1 MKKEENIMSINA
13 MGIQEE
19 YKFMQEEK
27 GFEYYLKMYGDVSDK
42 LAANGGRLDQDE
54 GNLRSCRSEMQKLTT
69 SIEELNQTIA
79 QKWGDAALAAP
90 RSNAMIGNGIGMGV
104 RCEPFSQ
111 GQGLGVGGFYGKGVY
126 GVTPSK
132 EESGGGSTL
141 MNNVLSYGSTAAT
154 LAPFAHDMIRENAS
168 YQGLLGK
175 LGITKV
181 SQNIPGKVGMIVA
194 GIGTIIGILQ
204 SGLGDDKKEEDA
216 ESKVLRDY
224 VTDQYEGIRQRKK
237 EELLYGSQMA
247 YGIQGGENLRDM
259 LSRQQNGFLTA
270 RGDSY
275 NKGMEASL
283 KNMSTSYDGL
293 LGEQK
298 KLFNETI
305 GLYESRKDSTK
316 MDIQQDIES
325 MIFGLGRTSDREYDL
340 ETQEQ
345 ISVLAARFQENNAV
359 VEKYKEDPSSVSDE
373 TLDEALANLK
383 EVDHAMESLKENAYY
398 KTHIAEL
405 DAEAENQLIDDIQA
419 MSKDTMYTAG
429 YDMGKN
435 LSEGM
440 KTAILK
446 FEPELHQSLSEV
458 SEKLF
463 GITLRPANLYDLHPE
478 FGVTEK
484 DRKMEMVDSVH
495 YTGGQE
501 KDPLAFGMN
510 FVPYDGYEATLHWGE
525 RVLTASENRQYTR
538 NGTPV
543 IINGPFYIREEAD
556 VDKVVS
562 EIARKLE
569 LYHTIG

>member
-42 LAANGGRLDQDE
+42 LAASGGRLDQNE

-79 QKWGDAALAAP
+79 QKWGNAALAAP

-111 GQGLGVGGFYGKGVY
+111 GPGLGVGGFYGKGVY
-126 GVTPSK
+126 GVTPSE

-141 MNNVLSYGSTAAT
+141 LNNVLSYGGSAAT
-154 LAPFAHDMIRENAS
+154 IGSLVGD
-168 YQGLLGK
+168 LGK
-175 LGITKV
+175 VKFGT
-181 SQNIPGKVGMIVA
+181 QVGLIAAGVGAIV
-194 GIGTIIGILQ
+194 GILQ
-204 SGLGDDKKEEDA
+204 SGLGDGKQEEDA

-275 NKGMEASL
+275 NQGMEASL